1 MAHRP
6 ARRVSKATRKA
17 NKKPLPSCQ
26 FPECAQ
32 LARGRKNGFCRKHC
46 DLVCPQILPQESKP
60 ILPQE
65 SVLYKAQVRLPKCT
79 AEALASAAIK
89 AVKKPSRD
97 QQRPVLR
104 LHEITKST
112 QHANSVRAFLRRI
125 IAEVEEKTGL
135 DMSDVAVEPA
145 LQELRVVVSLSAQRL
160 HLHRCMQRTCI
171 LL

>member
-17 NKKPLPSCQ
+17 NKKPLPFCQ

-46 DLVCPQILPQESKP
+46 DLVCPQILPQES
-60 ILPQE
+60 
-65 SVLYKAQVRLPKCT
+65 VLYKAQVRLPKCT

-89 AVKKPSRD
+89 AAKKPSRD

-112 QHANSVRAFLRRI
+112 NHAESVRAFLVRI
-125 IAEVEEKTGL
+125 ITEVEEKTGL
-135 DMSDVAVEPA
+135 DMGDVAVESA
-145 LQELRVVVSLSAQRL
+145 LQEMRVVVSLSAQRL